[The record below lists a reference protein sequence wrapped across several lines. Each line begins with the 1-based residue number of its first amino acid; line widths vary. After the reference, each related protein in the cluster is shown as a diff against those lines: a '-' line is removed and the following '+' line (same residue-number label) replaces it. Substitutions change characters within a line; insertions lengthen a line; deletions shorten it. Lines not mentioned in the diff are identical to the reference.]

1 MQHETKIASH
11 RGGLFLWPENS
22 ALAFRNSAGLALDQA
37 ECDVHLTADGQVVVM
52 HDATL
57 DRTTD
62 RRGPVAAL
70 TAAEF
75 AGLRLRGAGGE
86 APPTLEHYL
95 AILAGTP
102 VAPRIEIKG
111 SATGQP
117 YPGIVGATLAGL
129 DRAGGGTVRTRSW
142 IIGFHADTMAEAQAA
157 GGLAGVAWLLDGTT
171 LRNLGLT
178 GLVATARAHGF
189 PEVGVPESSVDPEL
203 VAGLRAAGIGIGT
216 WGANH
221 APSIRRM
228 LELGVDILAT
238 DDPVLAIALRES
250 APTDC

>member
-1 MQHETKIASH
+1 MTRIASH

-22 ALAFRNSAGLALDQA
+22 ALAFRNTARLALDQA

-75 AGLRLRGAGGE
+75 ATVRVRGTEGE
-86 APPTLEHYL
+86 APPTLAHYL

-102 VAPRIEIKG
+102 VAPRIEIKA

-117 YPGIVGATLAGL
+117 YPGIVPATLAVL
-129 DRAGGGTVRTRSW
+129 DQAGERARSW
-142 IIGFHADTMAEAQAA
+142 IIGFHAGTMAEAQAA
-157 GGLAGVAWLLDGTT
+157 GGLAGVAWLLEVAT
-171 LRNLGLT
+171 LRDLGLT
-178 GLVATARAHGF
+178 GLVATAQAYGF
-189 PEVGVPESSVDPEL
+189 PEIGVQESAIDAEL
-203 VAGLRAAGIGIGT
+203 VAGLRSAGIGIGT

-228 LELGVDILAT
+228 LALGVDIFAT
-238 DDPVLAIALRES
+238 DDPPLAIALR
-250 APTDC
+250 AAN